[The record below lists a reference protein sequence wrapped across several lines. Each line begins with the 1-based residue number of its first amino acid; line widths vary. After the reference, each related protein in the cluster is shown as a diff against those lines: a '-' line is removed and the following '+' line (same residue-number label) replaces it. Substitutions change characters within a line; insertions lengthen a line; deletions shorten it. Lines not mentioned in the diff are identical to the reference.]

1 MTCGVGSPKMKK
13 NGGLQPPD
21 KDEKVIEMDRAD
33 VSELVPKCLKG
44 DPQSQE
50 ELVLAV
56 QNQVYYQ
63 CKKMLKN
70 EEDALDATQEILIS
84 MLTGLDSLREPKAFW
99 GWLNQMTA
107 NRCKNLLSRGHRE
120 AQIPEDEEGNSLLD
134 TYENLDEQTVP
145 DKALDNEETRR
156 MVMDLVD
163 ALPDA
168 QRMCVL
174 MYYYDEMSVRD
185 IASVLETS
193 EGTVKSRLNYAR
205 KAIKDGVDR
214 YTAQGVKLY
223 SFSPLPFLVYFLQKD
238 AAASGLSAAALK
250 TMTETVL
257 ASGGSAAVAA
267 GAAGTTAASA
277 SGTAA
282 ASTNGAAAA
291 GAVKTAGG
299 ILAHKGTLAV
309 AGLALAG
316 AVTGGVLLHQPE
328 PEPIPEP
335 EPVVEVVELAPVE
348 ESESEPAPEP
358 EPEPEPEPGP
368 EPGPAPPPASVLE
381 PTPTPDPEPV
391 QEPVPIVSTPT
402 VTLGFTE
409 FSDGYGRNVLF
420 PIETISGARTSSDSI
435 LYSSSNPTVADVSN
449 RGSIALLSPGTAT
462 ITATFPDDNNYQI
475 PVTIFVENHY
485 AWTYSWNADPMNLS
499 VGTERGNYVATFALW
514 SDATMTASEWS
525 SSDSSIADV
534 SGYSNTANGCR
545 VYGVTPGTATITGVI
560 HFLTTTSVGTFSMKE
575 TISFQVNVT
584 D

>member
-1 MTCGVGSPKMKK
+1 MKK
-13 NGGLQPPD
+13 NGGLQFPD
-21 KDEKVIEMDRAD
+21 KDEKVVEMDRAD
-33 VSELVPKCLKG
+33 VSELIPKCLKG

-70 EEDALDATQEILIS
+70 EEDALDTTQEILIS

-185 IASVLETS
+185 IAAVLETS

-257 ASGGSAAVAA
+257 ASGGSAAAAA

-309 AGLALAG
+309 AGLVLAG
-316 AVTGGVLLHQPE
+316 TVTGGVLLHQPE

-335 EPVVEVVELAPVE
+335 EPVVEVVEPAPVE
-348 ESESEPAPEP
+348 EPEPEPAPEP
-358 EPEPEPEPGP
+358 EPEPQPEPEPGP
-368 EPGPAPPPASVLE
+368 EPEPAPPPASVLK
-381 PTPTPDPEPV
+381 PTPTPDPEPI
-391 QEPVPIVSTPT
+391 QEPVPIVSTPA
-402 VTLGFTE
+402 VTLRFTE
-409 FSDGYGRNVLF
+409 YSGGYGGNIGF
-420 PIETISGARTSSDSI
+420 PISTMGGAKTPFYGI
-435 LYSSSNPTVADVSN
+435 AYSSSDPTVADVSSI
-449 RGSIALLSPGTAT
+449 GGIALLSPGTAT
-462 ITATFPDDNNYQI
+462 ITATLPEDNNYQVS
-475 PVTIFVENHY
+475 VTIFVEDH
-485 AWTYSWNADPMNLS
+485 YSWYYKWNVDPMELS
-499 VGTERGNYVATFALW
+499 VGEESDNYLSQFGLSSGT
-514 SDATMTASEWS
+514 TMSASEWS
-525 SSDSSIADV
+525 SSDPSVAEV
-534 SGYSNTANGCR
+534 SGNDNITHRCQ
-545 VYGVTPGTATITGVI
+545 VYGVSPGTATITGVI
-560 HFLTTTSVGTFSMKE
+560 HFLSSTNVGTIPMTE

>member
-1 MTCGVGSPKMKK
+1 MTCSVGSPKMKK

-63 CKKMLKN
+63 CKKILKN

-257 ASGGSAAVAA
+257 ASGGSAAAAA

-335 EPVVEVVELAPVE
+335 EPVVEVVEPAPVE
-348 ESESEPAPEP
+348 ETEPEPTPEPAPEP
-358 EPEPEPEPGP
+358 EPEPV
-368 EPGPAPPPASVLE
+368 S
-381 PTPTPDPEPV
+381 EPV
-391 QEPVPIVSTPT
+391 QEPEPVPEAAPEPEPADTRSPAQGIAVMPGEWVLYPGAQFTLNAKDLSTRQEINSREIVWSSQTPDLASVDWEGNVRLSAQEGVAVITAEWNGFSAQAKIHMIPQDEQIWGLPASMYMALDSFYVFSMNKDT
-402 VTLGFTE
+402 VDQFGTDYTLQWSVSDPSILRLETFQG
-409 FSDGYGRNVLF
+409 SDGLPRGKIYAIDNGV
-420 PIETISGARTSSDSI
+420 A
-435 LYSSSNPTVADVSN
+435 TV
-449 RGSIALLSPGTAT
+449 ICTAT
-462 ITATFPDDNNYQI
+462 
-475 PVTIFVENHY
+475 
-485 AWTYSWNADPMNLS
+485 
-499 VGTERGNYVATFALW
+499 W
-514 SDATMTASEWS
+514 SDGTVRR
-525 SSDSSIADV
+525 D
-534 SGYSNTANGCR
+534 
-545 VYGVTPGTATITGVI
+545 YG
-560 HFLTTTSVGTFSMKE
+560 SVW
-575 TISFQVNVT
+575 IC
-584 D
+584 

>member
-1 MTCGVGSPKMKK
+1 MTCGIGSPKMKK
-13 NGGLQPPD
+13 NGGLQSPD
-21 KDEKVIEMDRAD
+21 KDEKVVEMDRAD
-33 VSELVPKCLKG
+33 VSELIPKCLKG

-63 CKKMLKN
+63 CKKMLKK
-70 EEDALDATQEILIS
+70 EEDALDTTQEILIS

-257 ASGGSAAVAA
+257 ASGGSAAAAA

-328 PEPIPEP
+328 PELIPEP
-335 EPVVEVVELAPVE
+335 EPVVEVVEPAPVE
-348 ESESEPAPEP
+348 EPEP
-358 EPEPEPEPGP
+358 EPEPEPELEPELEP
-368 EPGPAPPPASVLE
+368 EPE
-381 PTPTPDPEPV
+381 PEPE
-391 QEPVPIVSTPT
+391 QEPVLGPAQEPEQVHEVAPEPEPEPAQSLRLPT
-402 VTLGFTE
+402 LT
-409 FSDGYGRNVLF
+409 DGSYYTNSYRENWRDG
-420 PIETISGARTSSDSI
+420 EYIS
-435 LYSSSNPTVADVSN
+435 VDVSED
-449 RGSIALLSPGTAT
+449 GLVQVEGVVYVSPAE
-462 ITATFPDDNNYQI
+462 DY
-475 PVTIFVENHY
+475 Y
-485 AWTYSWNADPMNLS
+485 
-499 VGTERGNYVATFALW
+499 NYVVMRVTNEVYWTPF
-514 SDATMTASEWS
+514 
-525 SSDSSIADV
+525 V
-534 SGYSNTANGCR
+534 SGQRFSMSAQADMELLKSVTAEG
-545 VYGVTPGTATITGVI
+545 YTDEDFWGDGVLPMMVSQNYTPGERSFGGIGYRDAYLSLAADDTGCHIIVKP
-560 HFLTTTSVGTFSMKE
+560 H
-575 TISFQVNVT
+575 
-584 D
+584 

>member
-1 MTCGVGSPKMKK
+1 MKK

-156 MVMDLVD
+156 MVMVLVD

-185 IASVLETS
+185 IAAVLETS

-257 ASGGSAAVAA
+257 ASGGSAAAAA

-309 AGLALAG
+309 AGLVLAG
-316 AVTGGVLLHQPE
+316 TVTGGVLLHQPE

-335 EPVVEVVELAPVE
+335 EPVVEVVEPAPVE
-348 ESESEPAPEP
+348 EPEPEPTPAPAPEP
-358 EPEPEPEPGP
+358 EPEPV
-368 EPGPAPPPASVLE
+368 S
-381 PTPTPDPEPV
+381 EPV
-391 QEPVPIVSTPT
+391 QEPEPVPEAAPEPKPADTRSPAQGIAVMPGEWVLYPGAQFTLNAKDMSTRQEINSREIVWSSQTPDLASVDGEGNVRLSAQEGVAVITAEWNGFSAQAKIHMIPQDEQIWGLPASMYMALDSFYVFSMNKDT
-402 VTLGFTE
+402 VDQFGTDYTLQWSVSDPSILRLETFQG
-409 FSDGYGRNVLF
+409 SDGLPRGKIYAIDNGV
-420 PIETISGARTSSDSI
+420 A
-435 LYSSSNPTVADVSN
+435 TV
-449 RGSIALLSPGTAT
+449 ICTAT
-462 ITATFPDDNNYQI
+462 
-475 PVTIFVENHY
+475 
-485 AWTYSWNADPMNLS
+485 
-499 VGTERGNYVATFALW
+499 W
-514 SDATMTASEWS
+514 SDGTVRR
-525 SSDSSIADV
+525 D
-534 SGYSNTANGCR
+534 
-545 VYGVTPGTATITGVI
+545 YG
-560 HFLTTTSVGTFSMKE
+560 SVW
-575 TISFQVNVT
+575 IC
-584 D
+584 

>member
-1 MTCGVGSPKMKK
+1 MTCGIGSPKMKK
-13 NGGLQPPD
+13 NGGLQSPD
-21 KDEKVIEMDRAD
+21 KDEKVVEMDRAD
-33 VSELVPKCLKG
+33 VSELIPKCLKG

-70 EEDALDATQEILIS
+70 EEDALDTTQEILIS

-120 AQIPEDEEGNSLLD
+120 AQILEDEEGNSLLD

-257 ASGGSAAVAA
+257 ASGGSAAAAA

-335 EPVVEVVELAPVE
+335 EPVVEVVEPAPVE
-348 ESESEPAPEP
+348 ETEPEPTPEPAPEP
-358 EPEPEPEPGP
+358 EPEPV
-368 EPGPAPPPASVLE
+368 S
-381 PTPTPDPEPV
+381 EPV
-391 QEPVPIVSTPT
+391 QEPEPVPEAAPEPEPADTRSPAQGIAVMPGEWVLYPGAQFTLNAKDLSTRQEINSREIVWSSQTPDLASVDWEGNVRLSAQEGVAVITAEWNGFSAQAKIHMIPQDEQIWGLPASMYMALDSFYVFSMNKDT
-402 VTLGFTE
+402 VDQFGTDYTLQWSVSDPSILRLETFQG
-409 FSDGYGRNVLF
+409 SDGLPRGKIYAIDNGV
-420 PIETISGARTSSDSI
+420 A
-435 LYSSSNPTVADVSN
+435 TV
-449 RGSIALLSPGTAT
+449 ICTAT
-462 ITATFPDDNNYQI
+462 
-475 PVTIFVENHY
+475 
-485 AWTYSWNADPMNLS
+485 
-499 VGTERGNYVATFALW
+499 W
-514 SDATMTASEWS
+514 SDGTVRR
-525 SSDSSIADV
+525 D
-534 SGYSNTANGCR
+534 
-545 VYGVTPGTATITGVI
+545 YG
-560 HFLTTTSVGTFSMKE
+560 SVW
-575 TISFQVNVT
+575 IC
-584 D
+584 